1 MHYAQGKAEA
11 MRRRTTPAIK
21 GHRGVIGVVVITV
34 LAVIVA
40 AVALFEAGADSA
52 TVSLFAIG
60 ACSFAFGLMRPPRS
74 RD

>member
-1 MHYAQGKAEA
+1 MHYVQGNIAA
-11 MRRRTTPAIK
+11 MSRPTTTAVK

-40 AVALFEAGADSA
+40 AVALFKAGADSA
-52 TVSLFAIG
+52 TVSLFVVG